1 MHEKYEKMLSNSGI
15 KLVECPRDAIQGI
28 TAFIPTGKKVAYINE
43 LLASGLF
50 EYIDFGSF
58 VSPKA
63 VPQLADTAQVLAN
76 LEKANTKLLAIVAN
90 ERGAQEAAIF
100 SNIDYLG
107 YPFSIS
113 ETFQQRNA
121 NSSVAESLERV
132 KRICDTIGS
141 GKQDLVVYISMAFGN
156 PYGDFWDEDLV
167 LQWIEQLSGLGIR
180 RFSIADTTSEAT
192 VDAVSSLYGKVASQF
207 ANLELSLHLHARIEE
222 ALLKVNAAYQA
233 GCRRFEGAF
242 LGFGGCPFAKDDL
255 VGNIP
260 MELLLDRF
268 EKGSLEQNIMLM
280 DAFQT
285 MIKHDAV

>member
-1 MHEKYEKMLSNSGI
+1 MLNSSEI

-28 TAFIPTGKKVAYINE
+28 GDFIPTQKKITYINE

-63 VPQLADTAQVLAN
+63 VPQLADTVAVLN
-76 LEKANTKLLAIVAN
+76 GLEKGKTKLLAIVAN
-90 ERGAQEAAIF
+90 ERGAEVASKLRQ
-100 SNIDYLG
+100 IDYLG

-113 ETFQQRNA
+113 ETFQRRNA
-121 NSSVAESLERV
+121 NSTVEESLERV
-132 KRICDTIGS
+132 KRICGLLQY
-141 GKQDLVVYISMAFGN
+141 GNQELVVYISMAFGN
-156 PYGDFWDEDLV
+156 PYGDLWHEDLV
-167 LQWIEQLSGLGIR
+167 LQWIDRLSDLGVN
-180 RFSIADTTSEAT
+180 RFSIADTTSEAS
-192 VDAVSSLYGKVASQF
+192 VEAVSTLYGLVADQF
-207 ANLELSLHLHARIEE
+207 TGIELSLHLHARIEE
-222 ALLKVNAAYQA
+222 AILKVNAAYEV

-268 EKGSLEQNIMLM
+268 GKGNQEQNMLLM
-280 DAFQT
+280 EAFQK
-285 MIKHDAV
+285 MIRHNDV